1 METICVMS
9 KLLITSGFL
18 ACSKLPKNIELAK
31 TEHGIQGTANA
42 SSAFLL
48 CSVLVLLWVVPLGT
62 RLYLAVSSFSL
73 LFLCV
78 IRCGNRRSHRCIPPK
93 IQETS
98 TWMTKNVKN
107 IHTVRNLHFLSK
119 NSTLI
124 IRENYR
130 FFWGWKTRENVVV
143 LDFLAVDHFD
153 FTRKIVKKKKNGW
166 KNRENVWFFVKIDFL
181 DKNLPFGIVC

>member
-48 CSVLVLLWVVPLGT
+48 CSVLVLFPITVLWVVPLGT
-62 RLYLAVSSFSL
+62 RLYLVVSSFSL

-98 TWMTKNVKN
+98 T
-107 IHTVRNLHFLSK
+107 
-119 NSTLI
+119 
-124 IRENYR
+124 
-130 FFWGWKTRENVVV
+130 
-143 LDFLAVDHFD
+143 
-153 FTRKIVKKKKNGW
+153 
-166 KNRENVWFFVKIDFL
+166 
-181 DKNLPFGIVC
+181 